1 MCRFGEVES
10 IASSSDGSLTVQF
23 KERRDAESA
32 KAKGAFYNSGVLL
45 IDWQD
50 GDENPTTM

>member
-1 MCRFGEVES
+1 MQS
-10 IASSSDGSLTVQF
+10 IAASTDGSLTVQF
-23 KERRDAESA
+23 KDRKDAESA

-50 GDENPTTM
+50 GEENPTTL

>member
-10 IASSSDGSLTVQF
+10 IAPSSDGSLTVQF
-23 KERRDAESA
+23 KERKDAESA
-32 KAKGAFYNSGVLL
+32 KSKGAFYNSGVLL

-50 GDENPTTM
+50 GDENPTAM

>member
-1 MCRFGEVES
+1 MCRFGEVQS
-10 IASSSDGSLTVQF
+10 IAASTDGSLTVQF
-23 KERRDAESA
+23 KDRKDAESA

-50 GDENPTTM
+50 GEENPTTL

>member
-1 MCRFGEVES
+1 MCRFGEVET
-10 IASSSDGSLTVQF
+10 IASSTDGSLTVQF
-23 KERRDAESA
+23 KERKDAESA

-50 GDENPTTM
+50 GDENPTAM

>member
-1 MCRFGEVES
+1 MCRFGEVQS
-10 IASSSDGSLTVQF
+10 IAASNDGSLTVQF
-23 KERRDAESA
+23 KERKDAESA

-50 GDENPTTM
+50 GEEIPADV